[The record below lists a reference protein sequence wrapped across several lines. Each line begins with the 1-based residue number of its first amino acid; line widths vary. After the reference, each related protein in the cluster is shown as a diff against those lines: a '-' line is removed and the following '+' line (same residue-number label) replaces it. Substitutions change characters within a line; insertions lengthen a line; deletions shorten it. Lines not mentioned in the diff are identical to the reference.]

1 MTVEPKLISVRNGM
15 FNIPIYRAGRGETLL
30 CLHGAG
36 GMGRGFGPDLEALA
50 ASYEVIAPVLP
61 GWDDTDGLD
70 RIDDVHDMMFFL
82 QDLCDALGIKQTN
95 VLGHSLGGMF
105 AAEFAAAR
113 PDMVKKLVLVSP
125 VGMWIPETPVADI
138 FAALPPEMMG
148 LLFGDLTNPAVAGFM
163 KPPANEDELAQMMY
177 LQAANFSATGK
188 FIWPIPDKGLKKR
201 MYRIAAPTLIL
212 WGELD
217 RLTPPAYGPLFQS
230 KIAKSQLVTIAGA
243 GHMLPIEKTDEFVSE
258 VKAFLG

>member
-1 MTVEPKLISVRNGM
+1 MTVEPATLSIRNGM
-15 FNIPIYRAGRGETLL
+15 FNIPVYRSGRGEKLF

-50 ASYEVIAPVLP
+50 ESYEVIAPVLP
-61 GWDDTDGLD
+61 GWDDTDGLQH
-70 RIDDVHDMMFFL
+70 IDDVHDMMFFL
-82 QDLCDALGIKQTN
+82 QDLWDALGIKQTN

-125 VGMWIPETPVADI
+125 VGMWIPESPVADI
-138 FAALPPEMMG
+138 FAALPPDLPAM
-148 LLFGDLTNPAVAGFM
+148 LFGDLTNPALADFM

-201 MYRIAAPTLIL
+201 LYRITAPTLIL
-212 WGELD
+212 WGDSD

-230 KIAKSQLVTIAGA
+230 KIAKSQLVTIKRA
-243 GHMLPIEKTDEFVSE
+243 GHMLPIEKTAEYVAE
-258 VKAFLG
+258 VKGFLG